1 MRGRRYRL
9 REEGGHPQGPHEAR
23 EGNERQVSFAI
34 AWSRTMQVPYSCDVH
49 RRCALGFCEDSIPQA
64 RFVGGARHVT
74 CPNPALHEVHQ
85 EVDPQTL
92 VQVRAVGR
100 TADAPD
106 ERAIRNRVTVAELR
120 LQSIAHI
127 APERVDLSR
136 SATERNEEDLF
147 GEWRGTTPQPQ
158 AEAPCG
164 VCDRHVE
171 DDERLVLS
179 GWIVHRRRAVESAER
194 VADRGD
200 DRFGVAMRGGTGP
213 PRRRAFLLTAIVPRI
228 HMRYDRA
235 IGRGARQQR
244 QLEILWRSVNSDVE
258 ELSLIHI

>member
-106 ERAIRNRVTVAELR
+106 ERAIRNRVTAAELR
-120 LQSIAHI
+120 LRSRTHI
-127 APERVDLSR
+127 SPERVDLTR

-147 GEWRGTTPQPQ
+147 G
-158 AEAPCG
+158 
-164 VCDRHVE
+164 
-171 DDERLVLS
+171 
-179 GWIVHRRRAVESAER
+179 
-194 VADRGD
+194 
-200 DRFGVAMRGGTGP
+200 
-213 PRRRAFLLTAIVPRI
+213 
-228 HMRYDRA
+228 
-235 IGRGARQQR
+235 
-244 QLEILWRSVNSDVE
+244 
-258 ELSLIHI
+258 